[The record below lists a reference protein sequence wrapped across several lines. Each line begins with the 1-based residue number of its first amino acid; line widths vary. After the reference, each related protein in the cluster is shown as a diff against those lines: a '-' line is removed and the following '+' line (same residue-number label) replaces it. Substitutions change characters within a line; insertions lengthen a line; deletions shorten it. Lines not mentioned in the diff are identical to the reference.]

1 MIVRLLRDPLFTFI
15 FLGAL
20 VFFLYLSF
28 SNNSMT
34 TIKLNNLTKD
44 TLIDNF
50 EKLTGRDA
58 SPADIANIERE
69 YIEEEILF
77 REAIANGMHLLD
89 PEVRSQL
96 IEEMRYRITG
106 ILPDPDE
113 EQLIDFYLNNIDRY
127 YSEPTITLEHIYF
140 KHQPEEPEL
149 LLIQLNQG
157 KTFLGDEFW
166 RGNRMPDYGDSMLRG
181 LFGQNFVNRLH
192 SSH

>member
-1 MIVRLLRDPLFTFI
+1 
-15 FLGAL
+15 
-20 VFFLYLSF
+20 
-28 SNNSMT
+28 MT